1 MAGGGWPVG
10 FGSESF
16 SVRVRGGVLWGYLG
30 GGGYILEK
38 FIDVVEMRNQLQP
51 ESNLGSPVV
60 VPYSRFETNVKVEL
74 VFGVVLGPCYFFKAI
89 RFGVDELCILW
100 HGLVWIPE
108 RGGIRSIINQFLGS
122 QTISNNFSC
131 SHPNSDTYIHN
142 KQQEFGSKR
151 TKDCQTIK

>member
-1 MAGGGWPVG
+1 MAGGGRPIG

-60 VPYSRFETNVKVEL
+60 VPYSRFETDVKVEL
-74 VFGVVLGPCYFFKAI
+74 VFGVVLGPRYFFKAV

-100 HGLVWIPE
+100 HRLVWIPE
-108 RGGIRSIINQFLGS
+108 REGIRSIINPFLGS
-122 QTISNNFSC
+122 QTIKLL
-131 SHPNSDTYIHN
+131 P
-142 KQQEFGSKR
+142 SKL
-151 TKDCQTIK
+151 